1 MDKLIASWL
10 VLCCTISL
18 GAAAQVFRDDF
29 ASYADS
35 SSGEPAWQTDSVMWE
50 TRGGALRCD
59 SSAHSFA
66 VCAPGPYASEQV
78 VEATVAISGKTTDQW
93 RIAGICVVGD
103 PRNYWHLALVEAPDA
118 DGSRH
123 FVELVEAYE
132 GAWLAEGA
140 EGTRLTLIERSGG
153 DLDWQYD
160 HPYRLRLELGAD
172 RIAGTVSEP
181 GGEALAHIAY
191 LLDNPSSVR
200 AGKPALDSGGF
211 SSSFHDL
218 RVQALKT
225 AKPPEPPLP
234 PPVRVRSWP
243 GLRSA
248 PTGFFRVE
256 QRDGKWWMFDP
267 RGRAFYVVG
276 TDHANYY
283 VHWCE
288 ALGYAPY
295 HRNMVEK
302 FGGEQAWAESTA
314 ARLRAWG
321 FNTVAANHSPS
332 LRYRGL
338 AHVEL
343 LGFGTG
349 FAASDDIAPQVHW
362 TGFPNVF
369 SPKWKQH
376 CRKEARRLCLPARDD
391 PWLIGYFLD
400 NELEWWGKPVRP
412 WGLADDAFRKP
423 ADHSAKRALVGF
435 LRERY
440 RGDIG
445 AFNRAWHTDVGSFDA
460 LLALR
465 EPVAEGIVTAQ
476 ADKIAFVRIVAERYF
491 AGCAEAIRAA
501 DPNHLI
507 LGCRFAGH
515 APDIWDI
522 AGKHCDIVSVNC
534 YRQVDL
540 ERKQVIDF
548 ERDLRRWHELTGKPL
563 MITEWSFPALDA
575 GLPCKHGAGQRF
587 DTQQQRAAA
596 YRIFQELLFRTPYVV
611 GSDYF
616 MWVDEPA
623 QGISKNFPEDS
634 NYGLVNVNDEAYT
647 ELTQTAAG
655 VNRMAYRLH
664 AGRIAELRPVLYGDP
679 PRLRLRNDGAQPA
692 RASVSVWIDN
702 AHRDLTVEVAAG
714 AEAKIALD
722 VPTSP
727 GAHFVQCVVDP
738 EGTVAEGD
746 RSDNEAHVAW
756 YVPGLEPPAAAAD
769 SSAAL
774 IIANPSDEDLEQA
787 LVRAPIPADLRPV
800 DAWHPRAGWI
810 ACSVDDNDHTL
821 RLVVPDLLAHS
832 AQAVLLSEAAG
843 RRALTYEPVSQPLAL
858 TVIPGRAG
866 EEEAAVLLLSGERV
880 GRILP
885 LIWQRTPRD
894 QWVRP
899 RSGPQMLVDLSA
911 LLRIYTV
918 LSCDRLDVG
927 GVIGRHD
934 QPGQSPDWP
943 RAFSCGYD
951 IEWVRARPWF
961 TARLRW
967 LRSDDPHPWECV
979 GYFHY
984 LLPEFAARA
993 IEPGVPNYYRPF
1005 GGWWD
1010 EERGVGIGVTALAP
1024 QDFSVYFWKDER
1036 GGLHPDARRD
1046 IDHRFHE
1053 RATFAEPQ
1061 PEIIIFAA
1069 KGESPREASLRIWRQ
1084 ARAERRIETTFAP
1097 AERRAAVR

>member
-1 MDKLIASWL
+1 VHRLIVSWL

-59 SSAHSFA
+59 SPGHSFA
-66 VCAPGPYASEQV
+66 IYAPGPYASEQV

-93 RIAGICVVGD
+93 KIAGVCVVGD

-118 DGSRH
+118 DGGRH

-140 EGTRLTLIERSGG
+140 EGTRLTLIERSGEN
-153 DLDWQYD
+153 LDWQYD

-181 GGEALAHIAY
+181 GGEVLARIAY

-200 AGKPALDSGGF
+200 AGKPALDNGGF
-211 SSSFHDL
+211 SSSFDDL
-218 RVQALKT
+218 LVHALKT
-225 AKPPEPPLP
+225 AKPPEPPVP
-234 PPVRVRSWP
+234 PPVKVRSWP

-267 RGRAFYVVG
+267 QGRAFYVIG

-283 VHWCE
+283 VHGCE

-302 FGGEQAWAESTA
+302 FGGERAWAESTA

-338 AHVEL
+338 AHMDL

-349 FAASDDIAPQVHW
+349 FAAADDIAPQVHW

-376 CRKEARRLCLPARDD
+376 CRKEARRLCLPAKDD

-400 NELEWWGKPVRP
+400 NELEWYGKSGRP
-412 WGLADDAFRKP
+412 WGLADEALKKP
-423 ADHSAKRALVGF
+423 AQHTAKVALVDF

-440 RGDIG
+440 DGDIG

-465 EPVAEGIVTAQ
+465 EPMAENVEAAR
-476 ADKIAFVRIVAERYF
+476 ADKVAFVRIVAEKYF
-491 AGCAEAIRAA
+491 AGCAEAIRAV

-507 LGCRFAGH
+507 LGCRFAGD
-515 APDIWDI
+515 APDLWDI
-522 AGKHCDIVSVNC
+522 AGKHCDVVSVNC

-575 GLPCKHGAGQRF
+575 GLPCKGGAGQRF

-634 NYGLVNVNDEAYT
+634 NYGLVNVEDEAYR
-647 ELTQTAAG
+647 ELTQTAAR
-655 VNRMAYRLH
+655 VNRMAYQLH
-664 AGRIAELRPVLYGDP
+664 YGRAAKLRAIASFAGGS
-679 PRLRLRNDGAQPA
+679 PRLRVENRGSAGATATVRVWADGAPQD
-692 RASVSVWIDN
+692 V
-702 AHRDLTVEVAAG
+702 TVRVAAG
-714 AEAKIALD
+714 SKANVPLPC
-722 VPTSP
+722 PTSP
-727 GAHFVQCVVDP
+727 GGHFVRCVVDP
-738 EGTVAEGD
+738 DAEVSDLD
-746 RSDNEAHVAW
+746 RSDNDANLLW
-756 YVPGLEPPAAAAD
+756 YVTGLPWPEEPATERYP
-769 SSAAL
+769 L
-774 IIANPSDEDLEQA
+774 IVANPTDEDLRDA
-787 LVRAPIPADLRPV
+787 LVRASAPSLRPDV
-800 DAWHPRAGWI
+800 QAWLPGAGWLRCGYDPDRAAI
-810 ACSVDDNDHTL
+810 VLTL
-821 RLVVPDLLAHS
+821 PELPAHS
-832 AQAVLLSEAAG
+832 AKTVFLCPVQGGGASAAEAPPAEG
-843 RRALTYEPVSQPLAL
+843 FTL
-858 TVIPGRAG
+858 IPGRTG
-866 EEEAAVLLLSGERV
+866 EPEAAALLWDGERI
-880 GRILP
+880 GRIVP
-885 LIWQRTPRD
+885 LIWESDGDDRWVQCSLDSAVVDDLGDVMAIRTTLSHAADEKGAVIPPHD
-894 QWVRP
+894 RP
-899 RSGPQMLVDLSA
+899 GEAGEPE
-911 LLRIYTV
+911 
-918 LSCDRLDVG
+918 
-927 GVIGRHD
+927 H
-934 QPGQSPDWP
+934 
-943 RAFSCGYD
+943 AFSCGYSLL
-951 IEWVRARPWF
+951 WQRGRPWF
-961 TARLRW
+961 TARLDW
-967 LRSDDPHPWECV
+967 LRSDDARPWLAAE
-979 GYFHY
+979 YFHY
-984 LLPEFAARA
+984 LLPDFEGQVVLP
-993 IEPGVPNYYRPF
+993 EVPMYYRQF

-1010 EERGVGIGVTALAP
+1010 QERKLGIGVLDIRP
-1024 QDFSVYFWKDER
+1024 HDFRVHFWRDDAGR
-1036 GGLHPDARRD
+1036 PHPDVSRD
-1046 IDHRFHE
+1046 IDLWLNQGMVFDQ
-1053 RATFAEPQ
+1053 PQ
-1061 PEIIIFAA
+1061 PDIVVFAA
-1069 KGESPREASLRIWRQ
+1069 RGESLREASLRIWRQ
-1084 ARAERRIETTFAP
+1084 ARAERGIETLVLP
-1097 AERRAAVR
+1097 AERRDM